1 MPQTKTNH
9 RDEDSRKRQQSGQ
22 GRVKDPQ
29 RDGRLRENRERGVSK
44 SSSR

>member
-1 MPQTKTNH
+1 MPQNKSEK
-9 RDEDSRKRQQSGQ
+9 RDKSRGREQNGQ

-29 RDGRLRENRERGVSK
+29 HDGRLRENRERGVSK